1 MIMTTRG
8 QINNI
13 VSKII
18 TTDWANGDTDSVDE
32 MVHSYEELKDK
43 CERAIEK
50 IKERKGEKKQ
60 I

>member
-1 MIMTTRG
+1 MTTRG

-13 VSKII
+13 ISQII

-32 MVHSYEELKDK
+32 MVDSYEELKDK

-50 IKERKGEKKQ
+50 IKERKGKKK
-60 I
+60 